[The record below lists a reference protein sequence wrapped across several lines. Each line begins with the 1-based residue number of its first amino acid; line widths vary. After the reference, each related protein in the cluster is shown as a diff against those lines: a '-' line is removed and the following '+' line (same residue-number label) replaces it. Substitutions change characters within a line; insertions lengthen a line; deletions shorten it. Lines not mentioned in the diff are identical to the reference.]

1 MHDTCLNILLVGA
14 LFCLLLP
21 HHTLVPFTPQ
31 TTMVKP
37 IVFATA
43 LLGVCATASPLIKKD
58 NGDGS
63 CFNATI
69 RKEFLLQITTW
80 EPKDPYGSGATN
92 VNQVRLNIADPT
104 NQDQNAITCTD
115 AAWNSTEQSFP
126 SEYLSCSD
134 PTISYK
140 LTSYTDFQTFDLI
153 VKQTFVQGPF
163 SETILASYNAT
174 ESELRGN
181 SCTAKGC
188 GAWFMN
194 VGSHSRSILNLG
206 NNCLHAFC
214 RANKGTR
221 RCTMF
226 RRMVHHRPPS
236 LTNVHQLLCQHHPT
250 GRSGT
255 PPRVQ
260 EIPPTLLPLSQALS
274 ASIS

>member
-1 MHDTCLNILLVGA
+1 
-14 LFCLLLP
+14 
-21 HHTLVPFTPQ
+21 
-31 TTMVKP
+31 MVKL
-37 IVFATA
+37 ILFATA

-58 NGDGS
+58 NGDES

-80 EPKDPYGSGATN
+80 EPRDPYGSGATN

-104 NQDQNAITCTD
+104 NQDQNAIACTD

-126 SEYLSCSD
+126 TEYLSCSD

-140 LTSYTDFQTFDLI
+140 LTSYADFQNFNLI
-153 VKQTFVQGPF
+153 VKQTFFQGPF

-194 VGSHSRSILNLG
+194 VGGHSFSILHFG
-206 NNCLHAFC
+206 
-214 RANKGTR
+214 K
-221 RCTMF
+221 
-226 RRMVHHRPPS
+226 
-236 LTNVHQLLCQHHPT
+236 QLLTRYST
-250 GRSGT
+250 GRTRARDGVRRPKGWST
-255 PPRVQ
+255 VDHVP
-260 EIPPTLLPLSQALS
+260 
-274 ASIS
+274 